1 MYRHRGRLLQ
11 VMLVHPGGPFWARK
25 DDGAWSVP
33 KGELTGDEEPLEAA
47 IREFNEETGIAPTG
61 PFEPL
66 GSLRQPGGKTVTV
79 WAFYGEWDPTAL
91 RSNTFAMEWPP
102 GSGSKREFPE
112 VDRAAW
118 FDVSE
123 ARRKILPGQVRFI
136 EEIEQHAAQESSFDV
151 ASRGQQTLF

>member
-1 MYRHRGRLLQ
+1 MYRYRGRLLQ

-33 KGELTGDEEPLEAA
+33 KGEFGDDEEPLDAA
-47 IREFNEETGIAPTG
+47 IREFSEETGITPTG
-61 PFEPL
+61 PFEAL
-66 GSLRQPGGKTVTV
+66 GSLKQPSGKIVTV
-79 WAFYGEWDPTAL
+79 WAFYSEWDTSEL
-91 RSNTFAMEWPP
+91 RSNTFALEWPP

-136 EEIEQHAAQESSFDV
+136 EEIAQRASQESST
-151 ASRGQQTLF
+151 SRGQQTLF